1 LFVVFNAVLIGGVFP
16 LRESHRDRPVEKV
29 LDVTDS
35 KAGGYIALYFFYG
48 FLDGAWLVQPH

>member
-1 LFVVFNAVLIGGVFP
+1 
-16 LRESHRDRPVEKV
+16 VEKV